1 MTEKNNRVR
10 DLHPVAVRP
19 KVKNRLG
26 QRLLPYLLIAPAFF
40 AIAAIIVYPVVYS
53 VYLSFT
59 DAHLLRFDQAEWIG
73 FENYK
78 RYLNQDAF
86 WDSLWVTVQY
96 TFGTVVLSFLMG
108 LATALI
114 LNVDFRGRDLARAL
128 IAIPWATPWL
138 VVTIIW
144 YVMFNPQMG
153 PVNEFLKLLGVIETG
168 VPWLYQ
174 RSTALL
180 AIIIVTAWRLFPAAT
195 LLILAGLQS
204 ISKELYDAAKVDG
217 AAALQR
223 FRYITLPSLRPVNL
237 VVIVLLII
245 WSFKLFTIAFTLT
258 AGGPGDATN
267 VLSVYTYQEAF
278 MSNRLGRASAL
289 STLAVLISLVL
300 VGTYFWLLNKEEGVR

>member
-1 MTEKNNRVR
+1 M
-10 DLHPVAVRP
+10 
-19 KVKNRLG
+19 
-26 QRLLPYLLIAPAFF
+26 PAFLT
-40 AIAAIIVYPVVYS
+40 IAAIIVYPVVYS

-59 DAHLLRFDQAEWIG
+59 DAHLLRFDQTAWIG
-73 FENYK
+73 LENYR
-78 RYLNQDAF
+78 RYLDRDAF
-86 WDSLWVTVQY
+86 WHSLWVTVQY

-108 LATALI
+108 LATALM
-114 LNVDFRGRDLARAL
+114 LNVEFRGRDLARAL

-144 YVMFNPQMG
+144 YIMFNPQVG
-153 PVNEFLKLLGVIETG
+153 PVNEFLKLFGVIETG

-180 AIIIVTAWRLFPAAT
+180 AIIVVTAWRLFPAAT

-217 AAALQR
+217 AAGLQR

-237 VVIVLLII
+237 VVVVLLII

-289 STLAVLISLVL
+289 ATLAVLISLAL
-300 VGTYFWLLNKEEGVR
+300 VGTYFWLLNKEEGR

>member
-1 MTEKNNRVR
+1 MTRENRNAR
-10 DLHPVAVRP
+10 LFPPAARP
-19 KVKNRLG
+19 RARLRLG
-26 QRLLPYLLIAPAFF
+26 RRLLPYALIMPAFLT
-40 AIAAIIVYPVVYS
+40 IAAIIVYPVVYS

-59 DAHLLRFDQAEWIG
+59 DAHLLRFDQTAWIG
-73 FENYK
+73 LENYR
-78 RYLNQDAF
+78 RYLDRDAF
-86 WDSLWVTVQY
+86 WHSLWVTVQY

-108 LATALI
+108 LATALM
-114 LNVDFRGRDLARAL
+114 LNVEFRGRDLARAL

-144 YVMFNPQMG
+144 YIMFNPQVG
-153 PVNEFLKLLGVIETG
+153 PVNEFLKLFGVIETG

-180 AIIIVTAWRLFPAAT
+180 AIIVVTAWRLFPAAT

-217 AAALQR
+217 AAGLQR

-237 VVIVLLII
+237 VVVVLLII

-289 STLAVLISLVL
+289 ATLAVLISLAL
-300 VGTYFWLLNKEEGVR
+300 VGTYFWLLNKEEGR